1 MTDAYIFDHVRSP
14 RGKGR
19 SNGSLHPVTPID
31 LATQVLTAVR
41 DRNDL
46 DTSKLDDVIFGCTAP
61 VGEQGSVIPRLALLN
76 ADSIKAF
83 RENS

>member
-19 SNGSLHPVTPID
+19 SNGSLHQVTPID
-31 LATQVLTAVR
+31 LATQVLAAVR
-41 DRNDL
+41 ERNEL

-61 VGEQGSVIPRLALLN
+61 VG
-76 ADSIKAF
+76 
-83 RENS
+83 